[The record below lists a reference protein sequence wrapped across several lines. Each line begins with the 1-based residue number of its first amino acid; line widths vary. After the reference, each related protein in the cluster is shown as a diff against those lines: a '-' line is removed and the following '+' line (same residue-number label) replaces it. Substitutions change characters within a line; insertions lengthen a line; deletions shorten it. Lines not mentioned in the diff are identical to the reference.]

1 MDKIEYI
8 KSQLDSVLTGSHD
21 ETTYRIKVNG
31 ATEDTKWISID
42 RTTLLKI
49 YKALTEV

>member
-1 MDKIEYI
+1 MDSIEYI
-8 KSQLDSVLTGSHD
+8 KSQLDDVLTGSHN

-31 ATEDTKWISID
+31 ASQDTKWISID

-49 YKALTEV
+49 YNALIGA